1 MAQTDLTNLL
11 TGISSAPINPM
22 QGLDREGRMAQRAQ
36 GFSDRMTRG
45 MLQAGGQD
53 PRTLAQQAQ
62 AALAQLDINEPDDQP
77 KIMEIVSR
85 VNPERAAVLK
95 AQFAQQ
101 GRTSASATD
110 SREAVAEQ
118 IRAAG
123 YGKLADAIIAE
134 QASGSEVAL
143 AGGIKLLTN
152 LSVPASKTIL
162 TPEEELELYQGKEKY
177 KSELAQV
184 SAATEKAST
193 QSEQYLPV
201 LKQMQEI
208 TDSVDFGAGSTLLA
222 AGNAALHSLATKV
235 GLDVMALDP
244 NVDATK
250 TYNSLS
256 KRLKAWLLEAQKGA
270 ISNLENAEIT
280 KNTANPD
287 MTKNQAGALVNFSEA
302 ALMSQSNKAEMQA
315 NWLDD
320 NRSLRGFESAW
331 SQYIEDF
338 PRTEGFLVTKDLEG
352 QSEVMANFKPI
363 RGNMGLFQALYG
375 GKGSKGKSPVFVD
388 KSGKGFKLKDVKKD
402 VIQGKIDEMKK
413 ASGDKNWKPSKEQLA
428 LYELE
433 ARRKV
438 GELISFRLQNGTYT
452 VAK

>member
-53 PRTLAQQAQ
+53 PRTLGQQAQ
-62 AALAQLDINEPDDQP
+62 AALAQLDINNPDDQP

-162 TPEEELELYQGKEKY
+162 TKEEELELYQGKEKY

-222 AGNAALHSLATKV
+222 AGNAALHSLVTKV
-235 GLDVMALDP
+235 GIDVEALDP

-413 ASGDKNWKPSKEQLA
+413 AAGDKNWKPTKEQLA

>member
-53 PRTLAQQAQ
+53 PRTLGQQAQ
-62 AALAQLDINEPDDQP
+62 AALAQLDINNPDDQP

-162 TPEEELELYQGKEKY
+162 TKEEELELYQGKEKY

-413 ASGDKNWKPSKEQLA
+413 AAGDKNWKPTKEQLA

>member
-1 MAQTDLTNLL
+1 MAQTDLTSLL

-162 TPEEELELYQGKEKY
+162 TKEEELELYQGKEKY

-184 SAATEKAST
+184 AAATEKAST

-320 NRSLRGFESAW
+320 NKSLRGFESAW

-402 VIQGKIDEMKK
+402 IIQGKIDEMKK
-413 ASGDKNWKPSKEQLA
+413 ASGDKNWKPTKEQLA